1 MVFRKQRCE
10 AILYPLLLTIIF
22 IILLVRSRYG
32 FIWSDEPYYFS
43 EAFRFLKGDAPIA
56 DDWYTTQL
64 YSVLLIP
71 FMWLYR
77 LFISPYFMGLFLAF
91 RVGYISLQFMVSL
104 WIYRTFSVKSRQGAF
119 FAALFFLLF
128 CRGNIATLSYYAVE
142 TMCLVISQVWI
153 WNRLTVTR
161 ASAFRAGCI
170 GLLWG
175 ITIIC
180 NPYLLI
186 LLLTEFLYLSMGER
200 GRLFSRSEKIGLFL
214 GTFSIGIGFVVF
226 LFSRSN
232 LNELM
237 SSLPYIFSDKGYYG
251 NNSPARKALLAFLY
265 IAYRYRATN
274 IFTAIIAII
283 LFGHRIRNRTI
294 SPREKSVFFL
304 VSVIILIVNCL
315 YPKTNVY
322 TVGAALGGMMIFGLI
337 VYLLTEN
344 RDRKMFGLFWLFGL
358 AASVLMSMASDTRF
372 SAMTQGFLIMS
383 VGTVFLAEDFIGE
396 EQKRVKGEQFKGKKQ
411 AIGKNYPW
419 IQGAVTGVFIFASIV
434 LLFDRVTLVYRDS
447 PLYELTE
454 TIQDGPMA
462 GIRTTQIGK
471 DEYDTIRSVLVRL
484 RGYRGNLYIMNYLCP
499 WGYLDTDMEV
509 SPYTTWRIFVEED
522 NQLNQDYYRKHP
534 DKFPDVV
541 LRLSADYPEYDENS
555 ADASGNRRR
564 TSDREAAEIEQQWD
578 NSAMIHEIRSRG
590 YREIPVS
597 CGTLYINNTINY
609 SGLSESVFSD

>member
-10 AILYPLLLTIIF
+10 AILYPLLLTIVF
-22 IILLVRSRYG
+22 IILLGRSRYG

-251 NNSPARKALLAFLY
+251 NNNPARKAALALLY

-283 LFGHRIRNRTI
+283 LLRNRIRNKTI
-294 SPREKSVFFL
+294 SPWEKSVFFL
-304 VSVIILIVNCL
+304 VSVIILIVNSL

-322 TVGAALGGMMIFGLI
+322 TAGAALGGVMIFGLI

-344 RDRKMFGLFWLFGL
+344 RDRKIFGLFWLFGL

-383 VGTVFLAEDFIGE
+383 VGTVFLAEDFSE
-396 EQKRVKGEQFKGKKQ
+396 EQKRIKGEQCKGKKQ
-411 AIGKNYPW
+411 AIEKNYPW
-419 IQGAVTGVFIFASIV
+419 VQRAVTGVFIFASMV
-434 LLFDRVTLVYRDS
+434 LLFDRVALVYRDY
-447 PLYELTE
+447 PLCELTE
-454 TIQDGPMA
+454 TIQDGPAA
-462 GIRTTQIGK
+462 GIRTTKMGK
-471 DEYDTIRSVLVRL
+471 AEYDTIRSVLVRL

-509 SPYTTWRIFVEED
+509 SPYTTWRIFVEDE
-522 NQLNQDYYRKHP
+522 NHLNQDYYRKHP
-534 DKFPDVV
+534 DKFPDVI
-541 LRLSADYPEYDENS
+541 LRLSANYPEYDENS
-555 ADASGNRRR
+555 ADESGNNRR
-564 TSDREAAEIEQQWD
+564 TSDREATEIEQQWD
-578 NSAMIHEIRSRG
+578 NSTIIHEIRSRG
-590 YREIPVS
+590 YREVPVS
-597 CGTLYINNTINY
+597 CGTLYINNTISY

>member
-10 AILYPLLLTIIF
+10 AILYPLLLTIVF
-22 IILLVRSRYG
+22 IILLGRSRYG

-214 GTFSIGIGFVVF
+214 GYPPEDVIGFIENDAKNYKYCGMWKV
-226 LFSRSN
+226 
-232 LNELM
+232 
-237 SSLPYIFSDKGYYG
+237 YG
-251 NNSPARKALLAFLY
+251 NISKAKETF
-265 IAYRYRATN
+265 ATFKKCTGN
-274 IFTAIIAII
+274 F
-283 LFGHRIRNRTI
+283 
-294 SPREKSVFFL
+294 
-304 VSVIILIVNCL
+304 
-315 YPKTNVY
+315 
-322 TVGAALGGMMIFGLI
+322 
-337 VYLLTEN
+337 EN
-344 RDRKMFGLFWLFGL
+344 RHR
-358 AASVLMSMASDTRF
+358 
-372 SAMTQGFLIMS
+372 
-383 VGTVFLAEDFIGE
+383 
-396 EQKRVKGEQFKGKKQ
+396 
-411 AIGKNYPW
+411 N
-419 IQGAVTGVFIFASIV
+419 GVSI
-434 LLFDRVTLVYRDS
+434 R
-447 PLYELTE
+447 ELTV
-454 TIQDGPMA
+454 A
-462 GIRTTQIGK
+462 G
-471 DEYDTIRSVLVRL
+471 
-484 RGYRGNLYIMNYLCP
+484 
-499 WGYLDTDMEV
+499 
-509 SPYTTWRIFVEED
+509 
-522 NQLNQDYYRKHP
+522 
-534 DKFPDVV
+534 
-541 LRLSADYPEYDENS
+541 
-555 ADASGNRRR
+555 
-564 TSDREAAEIEQQWD
+564 
-578 NSAMIHEIRSRG
+578 
-590 YREIPVS
+590 
-597 CGTLYINNTINY
+597 
-609 SGLSESVFSD
+609 

>member
-1 MVFRKQRCE
+1 MVFRKQRYE
-10 AILYPLLLTIIF
+10 AILYPMLLTIVF
-22 IILLVRSRYG
+22 LILLGRSRYG

-43 EAFRFLKGDAPIA
+43 EAFRFLEGDAPIA

-77 LFISPYFMGLFLAF
+77 HFISPHYMGLFLSF
-91 RVGYISLQFMVSL
+91 RVGYICLQFMISM
-104 WIYRTFSVKSRQGAF
+104 WIYRTFLMKSRQGAF

-128 CRGNIATLSYYAVE
+128 CRGNIATMSYYAVE
-142 TMCLVISQVWI
+142 TMCLVVSQVWI
-153 WNRLTVTR
+153 WSRLTVTKV
-161 ASAFRAGCI
+161 SAFRAGCI

-186 LLLTEFLYLSMGER
+186 LLLAEFLYLSMGKR

-214 GTFSIGIGFVVF
+214 GTLSVGIGFVVF

-237 SSLPYIFSDKGYYG
+237 SSLPYIFSDKGYYS
-251 NNSPARKALLAFLY
+251 NNNPARKAVLAFLY
-265 IAYRYRATN
+265 ITYRYRATN
-274 IFTAIIAII
+274 IFTAIIATK
-283 LFGHRIRNRTI
+283 LLRNRIRNKTI

-304 VSVIILIVNCL
+304 VSVMILIVNSL

-322 TVGAALGGMMIFGLI
+322 TVGSALGGVMIFGLI
-337 VYLLTEN
+337 VHLLTEN
-344 RDRKMFGLFWLFGL
+344 RDHKIFSLFWLFGL

-383 VGTVFLAEDFIGE
+383 VGTVFLAEDFAE
-396 EQKRVKGEQFKGKKQ
+396 EQKRIKGEQFKGKKQ
-411 AIGKNYPW
+411 AIEKNYSW
-419 IQGAVTGVFIFASIV
+419 VQRAITGVFIFASMV
-434 LLFDRVTLVYRDS
+434 LLFDRVALVYRDY
-447 PLYELTE
+447 PLCELTE
-454 TIQDGPMA
+454 TIQDGAAA
-462 GIRTTQIGK
+462 GIRTTKIGK
-471 DEYDTIRSVLVRL
+471 DEYDTIRRVLVRL

-499 WGYLDTDMEV
+499 WGYLDTDMKV

-522 NQLNQDYYRKHP
+522 NQMNQDYYRKHP
-534 DKFPDVV
+534 DKFPDVI

-555 ADASGNRRR
+555 ADESGNGRR
-564 TSDREAAEIEQQWD
+564 TSDREAAEIKQQWD
-578 NSAMIHEIRSRG
+578 NSTIIHEIRSRG
-590 YREIPVS
+590 YREVSVS
-597 CGTLYINNTINY
+597 CGTLYINNTISY